1 MSNWR
6 QWLMAIACGMAAIVA
21 RAEIVP
27 ELYTVNVPVADQTAA
42 ELQRAAGTGLRE
54 LAVRITGRSEAE
66 RSSALASAFA
76 DAQRLLTQYR
86 YERSGEGWSAQLKY
100 ASFSV
105 DQLLRNANLPVW
117 GADRPA
123 LKAWLIIINDGQ
135 GARFIDD
142 AAPIAAALRAQAQ
155 RRGVMLH
162 LPTDF
167 ASVTADD
174 VARLDVTKVQAATQG
189 RAPVL
194 LLGRIEQNGNSF
206 SGPWLLAANG
216 QQVNAEQRAE
226 SLQEYLAAN
235 FDRLIDALSAQYAT
249 TAAGSEGVILSVSGI
264 SRYEDYAA
272 LLSYLQ
278 RISLIKRAQPTII
291 RDDEVQ
297 LQLNLRGTAEQL
309 TRQFALENKLTPID
323 AATNALS
330 YRWSVSR

>member
-1 MSNWR
+1 MRNWR
-6 QWLMAIACGMAAIVA
+6 QWLMAIACGMAAMVA

-54 LAVRITGRSEAE
+54 LAVRITGRSDAE

-76 DAQRLLTQYR
+76 DAQRLLTHYR
-86 YERSGEGWSAQLKY
+86 YERSGDGWSAQLKY
-100 ASFSV
+100 ASSSV

-117 GADRPA
+117 GPDRPV
-123 LKAWLIIINDGQ
+123 LKAWLVVNDGQ

-142 AAPIAAALRAQAQ
+142 AAPISASLRAQAQ
-155 RRGVMLH
+155 RRGVLLH

-167 ASVTADD
+167 SGVTADD
-174 VARLDVTKVQAATQG
+174 VARLDVTTVQAATQG
-189 RAPVL
+189 RVPVL

-226 SLQEYLAAN
+226 SLPEYLAAN

-249 TAAGSEGVILSVSGI
+249 TAAGSEGVILSVSGV

-278 RISLIKRAQPTII
+278 RISLIKRAQPMIV

-309 TRQFALENKLTPID
+309 TRQFALENKLTPLD

>member
-1 MSNWR
+1 MRNWR
-6 QWLMAIACGMAAIVA
+6 QWLMAIACGMAAMVA

-54 LAVRITGRSEAE
+54 LAIRITGRSDAE

-86 YERSGEGWSAQLKY
+86 YERSGDGWSAQLKY
-100 ASFSV
+100 ASSSV

-117 GADRPA
+117 GPDRPA
-123 LKAWLIIINDGQ
+123 LKAWLVVNDGQ

-142 AAPIAAALRAQAQ
+142 AAPISAALRAQAQ
-155 RRGVMLH
+155 RRGVLLN

-167 ASVTADD
+167 SGVTADD
-174 VARLDVTKVQAATQG
+174 VARLDVTTVQAATQG
-189 RAPVL
+189 WAPVL

-226 SLQEYLAAN
+226 SLPEYLAAN
-235 FDRLIDALSAQYAT
+235 FDRLIDALSTQYAT
-249 TAAGSEGVILSVSGI
+249 TAAGSEGVILSVSGV

-278 RISLIKRAQPTII
+278 RISLIKRAQPMIV
-291 RDDEVQ
+291 RDEEVQ

-309 TRQFALENKLTPID
+309 TRQFALENKLTPLD
-323 AATNALS
+323 AATNSLS

>member
-1 MSNWR
+1 MRNWR
-6 QWLMAIACGMAAIVA
+6 QWLMAIACGMAAMVA

-54 LAVRITGRSEAE
+54 LAVRITGRSDAE

-76 DAQRLLTQYR
+76 DAQRLLTHYR
-86 YERSGEGWSAQLKY
+86 YERSGDGWSAQLKY
-100 ASFSV
+100 ASSSV

-117 GADRPA
+117 GPDRPV
-123 LKAWLIIINDGQ
+123 LKAWLVVNDGQ

-142 AAPIAAALRAQAQ
+142 AAPISAALRAQAQ
-155 RRGVMLH
+155 RRGVLLH
-162 LPTDF
+162 LATDF
-167 ASVTADD
+167 SGVTADD
-174 VARLDVTKVQAATQG
+174 VARLDVTTVQAATQG
-189 RAPVL
+189 RVPVL

-226 SLQEYLAAN
+226 SLPEYLAAN
-235 FDRLIDALSAQYAT
+235 FDRLIDVLSAQYAT
-249 TAAGSEGVILSVSGI
+249 TAAGSEGVILSVSGV

-278 RISLIKRAQPTII
+278 RISLIKRAQPMIV

-309 TRQFALENKLTPID
+309 TRQFALENKLTPLD

>member
-1 MSNWR
+1 MRNWR
-6 QWLMAIACGMAAIVA
+6 QWLMAIACGMAAMVA

-54 LAVRITGRSEAE
+54 LAVRITGRSDAE

-86 YERSGEGWSAQLKY
+86 YERSGDGWSAQLKY
-100 ASFSV
+100 ASSSV

-117 GADRPA
+117 GPDRPV
-123 LKAWLIIINDGQ
+123 LKAWLVINDGQ

-142 AAPIAAALRAQAQ
+142 AAPISASLRAQAQ
-155 RRGVMLH
+155 RRGVLLH

-167 ASVTADD
+167 SGVTADD
-174 VARLDVTKVQAATQG
+174 VARLDLTTVQAATQG

-226 SLQEYLAAN
+226 SLPEYLAAN

-249 TAAGSEGVILSVSGI
+249 TAAGSEGVILSVSGV

-278 RISLIKRAQPTII
+278 RISLIKRAQPMIV

-309 TRQFALENKLTPID
+309 TRQFALENKLTPLD